1 MENHKPERVYLCF
14 LLNNAFG
21 NLQDFESLEYA
32 PVEDAAFWG
41 DGEDASPIIRYF
53 RQAKGTTEYPAPS
66 EDVWR
71 RFRER
76 IDALGVFEW
85 ESRPIDGEDED
96 VLDWMPPSWNIQIVY
111 PDRAIDTKGP
121 IDELPPHGTGKP
133 GLEFR
138 QFCEAVSELIDGHE
152 FGQDIL

>member
-1 MENHKPERVYLCF
+1 MENYKPERVYLCF
-14 LLNNAFG
+14 LLDNAFG
-21 NLQDFESLEYA
+21 NLQDFESLEYD

-41 DGEDASPIIRYF
+41 KDVAPVIRYH
-53 RQAKGTTEYPAPS
+53 RQGQAPAEYPVPPENA
-66 EDVWR
+66 WR

-76 IDALGVFEW
+76 IDALGVFGW
-85 ESRPIDGEDED
+85 KSRPIDGEDED
-96 VLDWMPPSWNIQIVY
+96 VFDWMPPSWNIQITY
-111 PDRAIDTKGP
+111 PDRAIDIKGP

-138 QFCEAVSELIDGHE
+138 QFCEAVSELIGGHE